1 MKVKITIGV
10 RLGFG
15 FLVMLFLV
23 AATGTASIIAFGR
36 LADLM
41 AIIAQESEEIRC
53 ITDIRVGVS
62 EVDAALAR
70 AMTAGMEEDIAAAR
84 SIQEELHE
92 EVTAYL
98 NSKEVDG
105 HDSELFDRLQ
115 IASQQ
120 FNTTFESYLNVASLS
135 AGLDPQAFS
144 RRQVFA
150 VDPYL
155 TVLTEIESE
164 VSSRMVGDLE
174 EIQHAQTSLQ
184 MIMIG
189 STVIAALIGTGL
201 AVRITRSVTVPVRK
215 LVETADQISVGDLDA
230 VMEVHSQDEIGE
242 LAESMERMRVS
253 MKAAIE
259 RLRKRI

>member
-1 MKVKITIGV
+1 VRITIGV

-15 FLVMLFLV
+15 FFVMLFLV
-23 AATGTASIIAFGR
+23 AATGTASVIAFVR
-36 LADLM
+36 LADQT
-41 AIIAQESEEIRC
+41 AVIAQESEEIRC
-53 ITDIRVGVS
+53 ITDIRVRVS
-62 EVDAALAR
+62 EADSALAR
-70 AMTAGMEEDIAAAR
+70 AMIAGMEEDIAIAR
-84 SIQEELHE
+84 SMQEELYM

-98 NSKEVDG
+98 NSKEVG
-105 HDSELFDRLQ
+105 SNDSELLDRLQ

-120 FNTTFESYLNVASLS
+120 FDTTFESYLNL
-135 AGLDPQAFS
+135 AGIDPEAFS

-164 VSSRMVGDLE
+164 VSSRMVSDLD
-174 EIQHAQTSLQ
+174 EIHRAQTSLQ

-189 STVIAALIGTGL
+189 FTVIAALIGIGL
-201 AVRITRSVTVPVRK
+201 AVRITRSVTVPVGK
-215 LVETADQISVGDLDA
+215 LVEAADQISVGDLDA

-242 LAESMERMRVS
+242 LAESLERMRVS

>member
-1 MKVKITIGV
+1 MRITIGV

-15 FLVMLFLV
+15 FFVMLFLV
-23 AATGTASIIAFGR
+23 AATGTASVIAFVR
-36 LADLM
+36 LADQT
-41 AIIAQESEEIRC
+41 AVIAQESEEIRC
-53 ITDIRVGVS
+53 ITDIRVRVS
-62 EVDAALAR
+62 EADSALAR
-70 AMTAGMEEDIAAAR
+70 AMIAGMEEDIAIAR
-84 SIQEELHE
+84 SMQEELYM

-98 NSKEVDG
+98 NSKEVG
-105 HDSELFDRLQ
+105 SNDSELLDRLQ

-120 FNTTFESYLNVASLS
+120 FDTTFESYLNLAAFS
-135 AGLDPQAFS
+135 AGIDPEAFS

-164 VSSRMVGDLE
+164 VSSRMVSDLD
-174 EIQHAQTSLQ
+174 EIHRAQTSLQ

-189 STVIAALIGTGL
+189 FTVIAALIGIGL
-201 AVRITRSVTVPVRK
+201 AVRITRSVTVPVGK
-215 LVETADQISVGDLDA
+215 LVEAADQISVGDLDA

-242 LAESMERMRVS
+242 LAESLERMRVS